1 MDILTVGWKMG
12 MWLML
17 IGYIFV
23 YSSIFLTGLSMLAIV
38 SAIKFLNK
46 IL

>member
-1 MDILTVGWKMG
+1 MDLLTVGWKMG
-12 MWLML
+12 MWLAL

-23 YSSIFLTGLSMLAIV
+23 YSSIFLTGLSILTI
-38 SAIKFLNK
+38 ITLIRFINK